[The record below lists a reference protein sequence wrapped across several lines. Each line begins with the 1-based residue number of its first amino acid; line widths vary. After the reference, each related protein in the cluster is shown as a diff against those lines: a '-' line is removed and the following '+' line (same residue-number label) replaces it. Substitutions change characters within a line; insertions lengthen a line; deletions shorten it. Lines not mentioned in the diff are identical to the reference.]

1 MKADSDVQQAATEL
15 NDKMERLKQVL
26 DGHITM
32 EGEAARLHQALLRQ
46 EQADAMRLMEILQ
59 RHDEACTAALEDAK
73 CTVERKLTERI
84 HCEQQAMREL
94 NNAQL
99 QELSDEHAHH
109 LCEVVRLAECTDRE
123 KMENFIARER
133 SNTREMTQVALLEER
148 MAYLDTLKRL
158 ELDVEVLARV
168 LSHDRCALYQPCYV
182 HAPLGYSLFVSSV
195 DTSELVMQYSRWRPR
210 HARSMGREFVIKQV
224 SSRVSWIASEM
235 NVSTKCHMPLLET
248 RHRLS
253 LQCRSCR
260 YATVQLKL
268 Y

>member
-1 MKADSDVQQAATEL
+1 
-15 NDKMERLKQVL
+15 
-26 DGHITM
+26 
-32 EGEAARLHQALLRQ
+32 
-46 EQADAMRLMEILQ
+46 
-59 RHDEACTAALEDAK
+59 
-73 CTVERKLTERI
+73 
-84 HCEQQAMREL
+84 
-94 NNAQL
+94 
-99 QELSDEHAHH
+99 
-109 LCEVVRLAECTDRE
+109 
-123 KMENFIARER
+123 MENFIARER

-210 HARSMGREFVIKQV
+210 HARSMGREFVIKQGADTCKLSLIRSTNARHPLPVSV